1 MALLD
6 FALDKWLH
14 SLDVPV
20 VLYTFVDDW
29 QVLHQHIAHHPEVID
44 KLDSFVRAIQ
54 MDVDRKKSFTWASQA
69 SDRAHLRQ
77 QDLAVVQSSRTLGA
91 HTNYTRQ
98 CGNSVLV
105 QRVNDMKAMWKL
117 FRASLSSFSKKCI
130 ALRMMAWPRALHGVS
145 VVRVGKSHFGTLRTN
160 AVRGLRNDR
169 VGTNPIAHL
178 STIGFTYDPEGW
190 AIVQTLKD
198 ARSFA
203 PEGYF
208 RDMMIEAVHLQTPI
222 PNNGPVQI
230 LLDRVGALGWSV
242 NCHGF
247 LQDEVG
253 SFDIFMISIGE
264 LNLRFAWSW
273 PAVMAR
279 ELSHRASFAGIQ
291 AADLG
296 EVQRLSSCFTQSDM
310 VYLRCAWDGTMYTQK
325 GKQQWVSDDANLC
338 KWCSQVDSF
347 EHRLWICPHFQ
358 KCRELVPSTVLKEV
372 DDLPPCLRNHAW
384 PVRLDSQVQFF
395 QHLDNIPEVPAGDYR
410 LDHIVGQSFDLF
422 VDGACLLPKDR
433 VCRIASFAVTMAL
446 TWAGAFEHEVITA
459 GHVPG
464 VLQSPFRAEL
474 WGLLRALQIAVKLPG
489 QIRIWTDCAG
499 VLSRARLLQIDQCI
513 VKPNQR
519 HGDLWLKVFQQLQ
532 LLGSRVSFHK
542 VVSHIEVG
550 IGQTEVECWAYWH
563 NGLVDAAASAMN
575 HRRSDAFLQVWEQ
588 SQRETVHSRELHLE
602 IAKHAVRV
610 GKLANEDRERTTSV
624 NPRWVSNALK
634 YGSMDNHLEV
644 PSAMTISPV
653 FSKKFGVDFANHL
666 QTWWLGTGHGF
677 LQTSVQLRWISFAQ
691 LFCDFMMSTGERGP
705 WLRQGR
711 WVIGH
716 VDLPAD
722 QHPTFSQQSRWFQM
736 ALKQYWSQNK
746 LLIRSKLQ
754 RPSSASLQCWM
765 NSALISWSVTRL
777 DVEAYYLPLGYE

>member
-1 MALLD
+1 
-6 FALDKWLH
+6 
-14 SLDVPV
+14 
-20 VLYTFVDDW
+20 
-29 QVLHQHIAHHPEVID
+29 
-44 KLDSFVRAIQ
+44 

-98 CGNSVLV
+98 SGNSVLV

-279 ELSHRASFAGIQ
+279 ELSHRASFTGIQ

-325 GKQQWVSDDANLC
+325 GKQHWVSDDANLC

-347 EHRLWICPHFQ
+347 E
-358 KCRELVPSTVLKEV
+358 T
-372 DDLPPCLRNHAW
+372 
-384 PVRLDSQVQFF
+384 
-395 QHLDNIPEVPAGDYR
+395 
-410 LDHIVGQSFDLF
+410 
-422 VDGACLLPKDR
+422 
-433 VCRIASFAVTMAL
+433 
-446 TWAGAFEHEVITA
+446 
-459 GHVPG
+459 
-464 VLQSPFRAEL
+464 
-474 WGLLRALQIAVKLPG
+474 
-489 QIRIWTDCAG
+489 
-499 VLSRARLLQIDQCI
+499 
-513 VKPNQR
+513 
-519 HGDLWLKVFQQLQ
+519 
-532 LLGSRVSFHK
+532 
-542 VVSHIEVG
+542 
-550 IGQTEVECWAYWH
+550 
-563 NGLVDAAASAMN
+563 
-575 HRRSDAFLQVWEQ
+575 
-588 SQRETVHSRELHLE
+588 
-602 IAKHAVRV
+602 
-610 GKLANEDRERTTSV
+610 
-624 NPRWVSNALK
+624 
-634 YGSMDNHLEV
+634 
-644 PSAMTISPV
+644 
-653 FSKKFGVDFANHL
+653 
-666 QTWWLGTGHGF
+666 
-677 LQTSVQLRWISFAQ
+677 
-691 LFCDFMMSTGERGP
+691 
-705 WLRQGR
+705 
-711 WVIGH
+711 
-716 VDLPAD
+716 
-722 QHPTFSQQSRWFQM
+722 
-736 ALKQYWSQNK
+736 
-746 LLIRSKLQ
+746 
-754 RPSSASLQCWM
+754 
-765 NSALISWSVTRL
+765 
-777 DVEAYYLPLGYE
+777 